1 MYKHLFI
8 VRHGSSPGSRNGI
21 YDIDRTLNDQG
32 IIDSLVMSMRLSNKD
47 DLPDVIL
54 SSPAI
59 RALHSATIFART
71 FKYSVSDIT
80 INDEIYSADK
90 NIMLNIIKETN
101 NKVQS
106 LMIFGHNP
114 TFTDLANHFLKDKIN
129 NMPPSGIVGLK
140 FESESWSNIDH
151 MKVVSSFFD
160 HP

>member
-8 VRHGSSPGSRNGI
+8 VRHGSSPGNRNGI
-21 YDIDRTLNDQG
+21 YDIDRTLNEQG

-47 DLPDVIL
+47 NLPDKIL

-59 RALHSATIFART
+59 RALHSASIFART
-71 FKYSVSDIT
+71 FKYLVNDIT
-80 INDEIYSADK
+80 VNDEIYLADK
-90 NIMLNIIKETN
+90 NMMLNIIKQTDS
-101 NKVQS
+101 KVQS

-140 FESESWSNIDH
+140 LESESWSNIDR
-151 MKVVSSFFD
+151 MNVMDSFFD